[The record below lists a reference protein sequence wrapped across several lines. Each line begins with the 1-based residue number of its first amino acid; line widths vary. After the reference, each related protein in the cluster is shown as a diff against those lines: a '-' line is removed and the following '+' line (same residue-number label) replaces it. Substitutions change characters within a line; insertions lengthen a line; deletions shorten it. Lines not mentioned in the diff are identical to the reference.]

1 MSEDKQ
7 VMDMVN
13 EHAARAQFEGR
24 KDTPSVTAQG
34 RASSPKGGAKGGE
47 AAVRQLLVMAIK
59 ALLWALL
66 GLTVLAAALAGHA
79 VIVAAGCVCLCV
91 AAAAIQFDRQFRKR

>member
-34 RASSPKGGAKGGE
+34 RASSPKGGAKGSE
-47 AAVRQLLVMAIK
+47 AAVREFLLMAIK
-59 ALLWALL
+59 ALLWVLL
-66 GLTVLAAALAGHA
+66 GLVVLSMAIGGYAG
-79 VIVAAGCVCLCV
+79 IVAAACVCQCIAQ
-91 AAAAIQFDRQFRKR
+91 AAVRVDRYFRKR

>member
-13 EHAARAQFEGR
+13 DHAAKAQSQCR

-34 RASSPKGGAKGGE
+34 RASSPKGGAEGGE
-47 AAVRQLLVMAIK
+47 AAVRAFLLMAVRV
-59 ALLWALL
+59 LLW
-66 GLTVLAAALAGHA
+66 VLAGA
-79 VIVAAGCVCLCV
+79 VILALRVSGQIAVWLTASC
-91 AAAAIQFDRQFRKR
+91 RKIPA